1 MRKKLTVGDYQVVV
15 KYDEETNALDVEV
28 LDELGDVI
36 ESINI
41 QDDNDEEE
49 ESDTLNF
56 NLN

>member
-1 MRKKLTVGDYQVVV
+1 MRKKLKVGDYEIVV

-28 LDELGDVI
+28 LDELGDII

-41 QDDNDEEE
+41 QDDNEEE

>member
-1 MRKKLTVGDYQVVV
+1 MRKKLKVGDYEIVV

-41 QDDNDEEE
+41 QDDNEEE